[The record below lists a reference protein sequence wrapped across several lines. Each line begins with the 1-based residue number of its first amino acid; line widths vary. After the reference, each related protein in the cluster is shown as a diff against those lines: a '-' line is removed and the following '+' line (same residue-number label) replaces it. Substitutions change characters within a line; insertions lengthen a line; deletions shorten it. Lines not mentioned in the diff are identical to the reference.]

1 MIDSTPR
8 NEGYMAKRLKIKF
21 RLEPVMSISRRA
33 FREKKHVYL
42 ARANKRHKYKWGK
55 SRIVYI
61 GSTKVGAARIASS
74 AVWKGADLLFDHGVK
89 LLELH
94 VVSCGK
100 IQNLE
105 TWKKLETA
113 LLIKFREAFG
123 EVPRANDK
131 GKLMH
136 WKDEKKYFA
145 DRRLQAVIEAF
156 S

>member
-1 MIDSTPR
+1 M
-8 NEGYMAKRLKIKF
+8 
-21 RLEPVMSISRRA
+21 
-33 FREKKHVYL
+33 
-42 ARANKRHKYKWGK
+42 
-55 SRIVYI
+55 
-61 GSTKVGAARIASS
+61 
-74 AVWKGADLLFDHGVK
+74 
-89 LLELH
+89 
-94 VVSCGK
+94 VSCGK

-123 EVPRANDK
+123 EVLRANEK

-145 DRRLQAVIEAF
+145 DKRLQVAIETF